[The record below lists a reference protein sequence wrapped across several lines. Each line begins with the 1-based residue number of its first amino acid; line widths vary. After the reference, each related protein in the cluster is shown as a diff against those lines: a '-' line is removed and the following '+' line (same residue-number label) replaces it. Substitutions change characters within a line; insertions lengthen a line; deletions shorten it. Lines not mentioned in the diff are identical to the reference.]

1 MRIFFPHFF
10 SDSRATMVE
19 TPTDITII
27 MRMIHCFILQN
38 KADYQMGNLKGPE
51 YGWHVTLLT
60 LSAEPLVHFA

>member
-1 MRIFFPHFF
+1 
-10 SDSRATMVE
+10 
-19 TPTDITII
+19 
-27 MRMIHCFILQN
+27 MIHCFILQN